1 MSIKLEKEVEERL
14 IGSIQRY
21 VSENLDESIGELKA
35 RLFLDFCV
43 KEIGASIYNQAIR
56 DAQSHMQD
64 KVAEMDG
71 TCYETEFAYWNKK
84 S

>member
-21 VSENLDESIGELKA
+21 ASENLDESMGELKA
-35 RLFLDFCV
+35 RLLLDFCV
-43 KEIGASIYNQAIR
+43 REIGASIYNQAIR
-56 DAQSHMQD
+56 DAQSYLQD

-71 TCYETEFAYWNKK
+71 ACYETEFAYWSKK